1 MKPIRFPSGFT
12 WGVAAAAPQIE
23 GAAFDDGK
31 GPSVWDTFS
40 RKPGAVLNGDTLDVA
55 CDHYHRFDADFALM
69 RRLGIRNYRLSLA
82 WPRILPDGDGAVNA
96 KGLDFYHRLFDSMER
111 HGITPWVTMFHW
123 DLPQALEDRGGWR
136 VRGTAEAF
144 ARYADTIVRAYG
156 DRVKNWITLN
166 EIFCFTRLGYGTGQ
180 KAPGARESEQVV
192 NQTYHHAL
200 LAHGA
205 GMRAV
210 REHGGKGARVGLT
223 DNVIVTVPVDL
234 QPANVAA
241 AKRAF
246 AEENVR
252 VLEPLFTGRYGA
264 TYKRITGTNAA
275 KVQPG
280 DLKLIT
286 EPMDFFG
293 LNIYTGFF
301 VRSGKRGRPETLAF
315 PANYPAADC
324 KWLYLMPQVMYWG
337 PKFVADLYAGRR
349 LPLYI
354 TENGAGY
361 NEAPPVN
368 GEVHDL
374 HRLECVRNNLTQLRA
389 GMKDGVPVKGYFL
402 WSMMDNYEWEDGYQR
417 RFGIVYND
425 FATQRRTPKLSAQ
438 WYAQVIKRNALI

>member
-1 MKPIRFPSGFT
+1 MKPLRFPPGFT

-23 GAAFDDGK
+23 GAAFTDGK
-31 GPSVWDTFS
+31 SASVWDTFS
-40 RKPGAVLNGDTLDVA
+40 RKPGAVANGDTLDVA
-55 CDHYHRFDADFALM
+55 CDHYHRFDEDFALM

-82 WPRILPDGDGAVNA
+82 WPRILPGGDGAVNG
-96 KGLDFYHRLFDSMER
+96 KGVDFYHRLFDSMQK

-136 VRGTAEAF
+136 GRGTVDAF
-144 ARYADTIVRAYG
+144 AHYADTIVRAYG

-210 REHGGKGARVGLT
+210 REHGGKGARAGLT
-223 DNVIVTVPVDL
+223 DNIIVTVPVDL
-234 QPANVAA
+234 QPSNVAA
-241 AKRAF
+241 AQRAF
-246 AEENVR
+246 MEENVR
-252 VLEPLFTGRYGA
+252 ILEPLFTGRYGA
-264 TYKRITGTNAA
+264 TYRRITGADAA
-275 KVQPG
+275 KVERG
-280 DLKLIT
+280 DLKLIS
-286 EPMDFFG
+286 EPMDFLG

-301 VRSGKRGRPETLAF
+301 VRADRRGRPEKLAF

-324 KWLYLMPQVMYWG
+324 PWLYLMPQVLYWG
-337 PKFVADLYAGRR
+337 PKHITDLYAKR

-374 HRLECVRNNLTQLRA
+374 HRLECVRNNLTHLRA

-425 FATQRRTPKLSAQ
+425 FETQQRTPKLSAQ
-438 WYAQVIKRNALI
+438 WYAQVIKRNAVI